1 MAIASVLVAVLLA
14 LAVQGLVVWLAGRPA
29 HPPREK
35 ELEPHRGRLEAS
47 VEAAPEPEASP
58 APRASPPVEP
68 AEAAPDAAHW
78 RAWPAPRAARVGG
91 VARVARVGAEPD
103 RVVFLHGFAGFD
115 EVGVGPVSSAY
126 FRGVAERLRAR
137 GVAAAFIRVSPFAS
151 IGIRAAELT
160 AAVRALGSGRTHLV
174 AHSMGGLD
182 ARFAVTHLGLD
193 AQVASLVTIATPHRG
208 TPLADAGAR
217 LVRGSRVLSASLGS
231 VLDLTTERM
240 RVFEAETPDVCT
252 VQYASIAV
260 SPGRGARGVGP
271 WLLPTYRWLRRSAGD
286 NDGVVP
292 LASQRRGRV
301 LGHLHADHWSA
312 VGWGRFDAPSFY
324 ERLALELL
332 AGRGLPEGPVAGAH
346 PLLLGAPEAA

>member
-1 MAIASVLVAVLLA
+1 VTADEPGETADGAGVTAAAPAGRVGHLHHQPALDGVRGLAVL
-14 LAVQGLVVWLAGRPA
+14 AVVVLHAGPASWLPGGFLGVSLFFTLSGYLITSLLLRRADTGVDVPA
-29 HPPREK
+29 FWRK
-35 ELEPHRGRLEAS
+35 RIRRLL
-47 VEAAPEPEASP
+47 P
-58 APRASPPVEP
+58 
-68 AEAAPDAAHW
+68 
-78 RAWPAPRAARVGG
+78 
-91 VARVARVGAEPD
+91 
-103 RVVFLHGFAGFD
+103 
-115 EVGVGPVSSAY
+115 
-126 FRGVAERLRAR
+126 
-137 GVAAAFIRVSPFAS
+137 
-151 IGIRAAELT
+151 
-160 AAVRALGSGRTHLV
+160 
-174 AHSMGGLD
+174 
-182 ARFAVTHLGLD
+182 
-193 AQVASLVTIATPHRG
+193 ASLVTIATPHRG